1 MAAPLFGHLTDEQL
15 RALCRILD
23 AALTADPSLASGD
36 GLVVATEAW
45 VERRHR
51 QTIPVRLLDE
61 PAAATIPPDAL
72 PGALDQAAAT
82 IRPKATST
90 TKWSPI
96 ARLLARALALSQH
109 DVYVTSVGGL
119 SRNIAVRLTQSR
131 RAREATVAVIIWT
144 PGGEP
149 TGQAIAAASRAC
161 HESPRP
167 TLIFSHDTNRLDLA
181 ALILPPSLP
190 APAALTIAYPAA
202 SVVVA
207 GAAPTS
213 DADD

>member
-15 RALCRILD
+15 RALCRLLD

-45 VERRHR
+45 VERRQR
-51 QTIPVRLLDE
+51 QTIPVRLLDA
-61 PAAATIPPDAL
+61 PAEATLPPDAL

-82 IRPKATST
+82 IRPEATST

-96 ARLLARALALSQH
+96 AGLIARALALSATG
-109 DVYVTSVGGL
+109 VYVTSVGGL
-119 SRNIAVRLTQSR
+119 SRNIAVPLTQSR
-131 RAREATVAVIIWT
+131 RAREATVAAIIWT

-149 TGQAIAAASRAC
+149 IGHAIAAASRAC
-161 HESPRP
+161 LDNSRP
-167 TLIFSHDTNRLDLA
+167 TLIFSLDTSRLDLA

-190 APAALTIAYPAA
+190 APSALTIAYPTAA
-202 SVVVA
+202 IIVA
-207 GAAPTS
+207 GSARASRT
-213 DADD
+213 DA